1 MRQMSAFLAI
11 LLRFHAFIKHH
22 VGPSK
27 RKLRS
32 ILLLKYFS
40 ILKVYACHSASNS
53 NKRSHLRNVSLPIS
67 VFHSVGIR
75 IRWYC
80 NIRSCLSLT

>member
-53 NKRSHLRNVSLPIS
+53 NKRSHFAQR
-67 VFHSVGIR
+67 F
-75 IRWYC
+75 
-80 NIRSCLSLT
+80 LTNFCVPLCENKDSMVL

>member
-32 ILLLKYFS
+32 ILLLKY
-40 ILKVYACHSASNS
+40 ILLHTKSLRMSQCVKFQQKVPFAQRFLTNFCVPLCG
-53 NKRSHLRNVSLPIS
+53 NKDSMVL
-67 VFHSVGIR
+67 
-75 IRWYC
+75 
-80 NIRSCLSLT
+80 